1 MCGELTGNYD
11 LYRLFFGK
19 DPLTGGVASRL
30 EAGLWTALLLL
41 PTSKIVEGIK
51 PNTIR

>member
-1 MCGELTGNYD
+1 M
-11 LYRLFFGK
+11 FFGK